1 MATIEIISD
10 NLGVY
15 GFIVLLALA
24 GLLMFNKEFSK
35 ESLIDY
41 CIYMVT
47 KILLFAIFFSF
58 LLIFLITL
66 IDGIQNSTELFVKQ
80 LIVIFLNY
88 AFFNYGILYL
98 LKFFNWIGEITK
110 QNDLYGFE
118 FFKKQGGFKEK

>member
-10 NLGVY
+10 NLGIY
-15 GFIVLLALA
+15 GIIVLLSLA

-35 ESLIDY
+35 EGLIDY
-41 CIYMVT
+41 CIYIIT

-58 LLIFLITL
+58 LLIFVITL
-66 IDGIQNSTELFVKQ
+66 IDGVQASTDLFVKQ

-98 LKFFNWIGEITK
+98 LKFINWIVELTK

-118 FFKKQGGFKEK
+118 FFKSQGGFKEK